1 MAIFDLIAETH
12 RGQSIGLHRPFSS
25 GRLSRM
31 PTTAK
36 HFTTPIWTVWS
47 MR

>member
-1 MAIFDLIAETH
+1 MGSSAIKFKSSNCKH
-12 RGQSIGLHRPFSS
+12 RAGYGN
-25 GRLSRM
+25 RLSRM